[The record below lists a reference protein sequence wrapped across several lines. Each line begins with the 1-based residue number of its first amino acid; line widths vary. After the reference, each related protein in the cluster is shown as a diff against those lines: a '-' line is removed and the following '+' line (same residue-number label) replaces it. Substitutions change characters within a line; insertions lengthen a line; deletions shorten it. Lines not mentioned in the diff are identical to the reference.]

1 MNRTQRAIPA
11 EATRA
16 LRWGH
21 AGQAEGQRTLTTLR
35 SRRLSKRREI
45 TSVGDGVDE
54 RALAGGAGGDVNWRG
69 RYGNQDRNPS
79 KRKLGC
85 RVTQLSPSRA
95 SGKRCENRIL
105 EKYLHHHLHCSI
117 IPSSQDGEAPSR
129 PRQGGKEKPRVSVHT
144 FRRMGIPLDA
154 MSRVTYP
161 AVHYVY
167 LTVCVLLPIQHCRVD
182 MILYVCTHCTRS
194 TANITSRSN

>member
-1 MNRTQRAIPA
+1 MSPCKAQTPGPSHGSPCVGRCRNSVSCSADGGAPSMNRTQRAIPA

-69 RYGNQDRNPS
+69 RYGNQDGNPS

-85 RVTQLSPSRA
+85 RVTQLSHSRA

-129 PRQGGKEKPRVSVHT
+129 PRQ
-144 FRRMGIPLDA
+144 
-154 MSRVTYP
+154 
-161 AVHYVY
+161 
-167 LTVCVLLPIQHCRVD
+167 
-182 MILYVCTHCTRS
+182 
-194 TANITSRSN
+194 